1 MTLNE
6 PLLHPEPD
14 TPHDIGTIDY
24 EVNGIK
30 LQLTTDSGVF
40 SKNKV
45 DYGSNLL
52 INSLPSTSGN
62 ILDLGCGYGVIG
74 ISLAKLNPGS
84 SVTMVDINER
94 AVDLAK
100 KNIKLNNVTNARV
113 TQSNGFSN
121 VMDKFD
127 MIVSNPPIR
136 TGKKVI
142 YPLFEKSISYL
153 NPGGAIYIVIQKKQG
168 AKSAFSKLE
177 EIYGNCGVINKS
189 GGYWIIRSIK
199 QP

>member
-1 MTLNE
+1 MNHYYTRN
-6 PLLHPEPD
+6 PD